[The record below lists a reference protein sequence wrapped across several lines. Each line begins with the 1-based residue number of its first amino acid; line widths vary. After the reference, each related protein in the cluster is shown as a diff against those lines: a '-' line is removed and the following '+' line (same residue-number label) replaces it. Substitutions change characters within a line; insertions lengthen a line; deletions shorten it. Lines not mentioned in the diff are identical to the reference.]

1 MKLLVPY
8 DGSPQSDK
16 ALDTAVHLAQGM
28 GGTIVVVNV
37 VPDLCLMS
45 EEIPA
50 GDCDAVSRA
59 LDMNGSVALHRADE
73 KLKGSGV
80 EVETVMKSGR
90 IVDSILDVAQE
101 RSIDCIVI
109 GAHGRHKALRMLL
122 GSVSSKVAELSS
134 CNVLI
139 VK

>member
-16 ALDTAVHLAQGM
+16 ALDTAVQLAEGM

-59 LDMNGSVALHRADE
+59 LDKNGDVALHRAGE
-73 KLKGSGV
+73 RLKGAHIGM
-80 EVETVMKSGR
+80 ETVMKSGR
-90 IVDSILDVAQE
+90 IVDAILDVAQE
-101 RSIDCIVI
+101 KAIDCIVI